1 MAFLGQAYFRAKY
14 FAQALLHGA
23 IDAAITTA
31 TGSGGSNKK
40 HRRKR
45 VLKRT
50 VYGTVVSVWQEEYN
64 ESPPAKLAEQITDD
78 AFDAVKDRDLDA
90 EIAAIEIRALV
101 VRLMAQI
108 VQDEED
114 EETALFA
121 ML

>member
-1 MAFLGQAYFRAKY
+1 MASAWGSSWGSAWGNAW
-14 FAQALLHGA
+14 GA
-23 IDAAITTA
+23 ITEAITTA

-78 AFDAVKDRDLDA
+78 AFEAVKDRDLDA

-101 VRLMAQI
+101 AQIMAQI

-114 EETALFA
+114 EEAAIFA

>member
-1 MAFLGQAYFRAKY
+1 MASAWGSSWGSAWGNAW
-14 FAQALLHGA
+14 GA
-23 IDAAITTA
+23 IVGAIT

-64 ESPPAKLAEQITDD
+64 ESPPAKLAEKITDD
-78 AFDAVKDRDLDA
+78 AFDAVKDRDLDS